1 MVANIGDFGLDTALK
16 LKEVGFTGVY
26 HINRLREGED
36 TMAKTEDREATMRA
50 IKEAGLELYYC
61 IEPIGPEHSYEE
73 LAVEILRAK
82 DLKIDV
88 MAGERNSSL

>member
-36 TMAKTEDREATMRA
+36 TMAKTEDRGGDYA
-50 IKEAGLELYYC
+50 
-61 IEPIGPEHSYEE
+61 S
-73 LAVEILRAK
+73 
-82 DLKIDV
+82 D
-88 MAGERNSSL
+88 